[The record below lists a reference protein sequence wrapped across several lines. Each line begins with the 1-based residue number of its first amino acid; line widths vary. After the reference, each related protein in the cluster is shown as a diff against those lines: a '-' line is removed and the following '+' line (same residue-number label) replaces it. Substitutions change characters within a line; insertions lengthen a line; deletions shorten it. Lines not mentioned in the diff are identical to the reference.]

1 MGADERTLVVLMDGR
16 VLGRV
21 YYDRS
26 KRVRLLYD
34 DDYVNTADAV
44 SLSLSMPTVVKRY
57 GNSVVG
63 PWLQGLLPDR
73 STVLDRWRREFKVT
87 DLSSFALLR
96 HIGRDVAGAAM
107 FVPPGQVDEA
117 LSVGAIMPL
126 RDGDIAERLR
136 RLRGDPAAWGPVTG
150 AGQFSLAGTQFSLA
164 GTQAKLAVHFDDA
177 KWGLPTGRIPTTH
190 ILKPAIPD
198 LADQDI
204 SEYVAMRA
212 ARLAG
217 LSAPDVSVQMF
228 DDERA
233 FVVKRFDRLSTPS
246 GWRRVHQEDMCQALG
261 LGPDRKYEV
270 HRGPSVAEVA
280 RLIRQSVTGG
290 RHEDDVWRFVDA
302 LIFNALILG
311 TDAHAKNYSFLL
323 APGQVRLSP
332 LYDVNSFL
340 PYLSLGHHPEMSMRI
355 GAQTRPDLLTGADWH
370 ECAKK
375 VGVPGEQIIARV
387 RQLADVVPEACA
399 KVAAEDEV
407 RAFGSP
413 LPDNLADLVS
423 QQCAGIRQ
431 KAGTS

>member
-1 MGADERTLVVLMDGR
+1 VDADERTLIVLMDGR

-34 DDYVNTADAV
+34 DDYVTTPGAV
-44 SLSLSMPTVVKRY
+44 PLSLSMPMVVRRY
-57 GNSVVG
+57 GNAVLG
-63 PWLQGLLPDR
+63 PWLEGLLPDR

-87 DLSSFALLR
+87 DLSSFALMR

-107 FVPPGQVDEA
+107 FVPPEQVDEA
-117 LSVGAIMPL
+117 LSAGAIVPL
-126 RDGDIAERLR
+126 GAGDIAEWLR
-136 RLRGDPAAWGPVTG
+136 RLRSDPAAWEPVTG
-150 AGQFSLAGTQFSLA
+150 AGQFSLAGA
-164 GTQAKLAVHFDDA
+164 QAKFAVHFDGVQV
-177 KWGLPTGRIPTTH
+177 GLPTGRIPTTH

-204 SEYVAMRA
+204 SEYMAMRA

-217 LSAPDVSVQMF
+217 LAAPDVSVQMF

-233 FVVKRFDRLSTPS
+233 FVVKRFDRLNTPS

-261 LGPDRKYEV
+261 LGPSRKYEMY
-270 HRGPSVAEVA
+270 RGPSAADVA
-280 RLIRQSVTGG
+280 RVIRQSVTGG
-290 RHEDDVWRFVDA
+290 RHEEDAWRFIDA
-302 LIFNALILG
+302 LIFNALIVG

-332 LYDVNSFL
+332 LYDVNSYL
-340 PYLSLGHHPEMSMRI
+340 PYQRPGHHPEMSMRI
-355 GAQTRPDLLTGADWH
+355 GARTRPDLLTGQDWH

-375 VGVPGEQIIARV
+375 VGVSGEQMIARV
-387 RQLADVVPEACA
+387 CELADTVPEAFA

-413 LPDNLADLVS
+413 LPDNLAGLVS
-423 QQCAGIRQ
+423 EQAARIRA
-431 KAGTS
+431 KADT

>member
-1 MGADERTLVVLMDGR
+1 MDADARTLVVLMDGR

-34 DDYVNTADAV
+34 DDYVTGPDAV
-44 SLSLSMPTVVKRY
+44 PLSLSMPTVVKRY
-57 GNSVVG
+57 GNPVLE
-63 PWLQGLLPDR
+63 PWLEGLLPDR
-73 STVLDRWRREFKVT
+73 STVLNRWRREFKVT

-117 LSVGAIMPL
+117 LSAGALVPL

-136 RLRGDPAAWGPVTG
+136 RLRIDPAAWGPVTG
-150 AGQFSLAGTQFSLA
+150 AGQFSLAGA
-164 GTQAKLAVHFDDA
+164 QAKLAVHFDDA

-204 SEYVAMRA
+204 SEYMAMRA
-212 ARLAG
+212 ARLVG

-261 LGPDRKYEV
+261 LGPDRKYEL
-270 HRGPSVAEVA
+270 HRGPGVADVA
-280 RLIRQSVTGG
+280 RLIRQSVKGDH
-290 RHEDDVWRFVDA
+290 HEDDVWRFVDA

-332 LYDVNSFL
+332 LYDVNSLL
-340 PYLSLGHHPEMSMRI
+340 PYLSLDHHPEMSMRI
-355 GAQTRPDLLTGADWH
+355 GAKTRPDLLTGADWR

-375 VGVPGEQIIARV
+375 VGISGEKMVARV
-387 RQLADVVPEACA
+387 RQLAELVPEAFT

-407 RAFGSP
+407 RTLGSH
-413 LPDNLADLVS
+413 LPDNLVDLVLRHS
-423 QQCAGIRQ
+423 AGIKRR
-431 KAGTS
+431 ANT

>member
-1 MGADERTLVVLMDGR
+1 VDADERTLIVLMDGR

-34 DDYVNTADAV
+34 DDYVTTPGAV
-44 SLSLSMPTVVKRY
+44 PLSLSMPMVVRRY
-57 GNSVVG
+57 GNAVLG
-63 PWLQGLLPDR
+63 PWLEGLLPDR

-107 FVPPGQVDEA
+107 FVPPEQVDEA
-117 LSVGAIMPL
+117 LSAGAIVPL
-126 RDGDIAERLR
+126 GAGDIAEWLR
-136 RLRGDPAAWGPVTG
+136 RLRNNPAAWEPVTG
-150 AGQFSLAGTQFSLA
+150 AGQFSLAGA
-164 GTQAKLAVHFDDA
+164 QAKFAVHFDGVQV
-177 KWGLPTGRIPTTH
+177 GLPTGRIPTTH

-204 SEYVAMRA
+204 SEYMAMRA

-217 LSAPDVSVQMF
+217 LAAPDVSVQMF

-261 LGPDRKYEV
+261 LGPSRKYEMY
-270 HRGPSVAEVA
+270 RGPSAADVA
-280 RLIRQSVTGG
+280 RVIRQSVTGG
-290 RHEDDVWRFVDA
+290 RHEEDAWRFIDA
-302 LIFNALILG
+302 LIFNALIVG

-332 LYDVNSFL
+332 LYDVNSYL
-340 PYLSLGHHPEMSMRI
+340 PYQRPGHHPEMSMRI
-355 GAQTRPDLLTGADWH
+355 GARTRPDLLTGQDWH

-375 VGVPGEQIIARV
+375 VGVSGEQMIARV
-387 RQLADVVPEACA
+387 RELADTVPEAFA

-423 QQCAGIRQ
+423 EQAARIRA
-431 KAGTS
+431 KADT